1 MEKLKSKE
9 FWEAALARAIW
20 TLCETFIGIAAGA
33 TLIEE
38 LNWHLVISSSLLA
51 ALISIAKSVIKGLP
65 EFNED

>member
-1 MEKLKSKE
+1 MEKLKSKK
-9 FWEAALARAIW
+9 FWEAVLARAIW
-20 TLCETFIGIAAGA
+20 TLCETFISTTVGI
-33 TLIEE
+33 TLIED